1 MSVGVLFIVFA
12 ELAAGEGA
20 VVGFPR
26 AKEVRV
32 AVALAGD
39 EVEFEA
45 ALETET
51 GEEGKEFHTKVTK
64 VTEVTN

>member
-1 MSVGVLFIVFA
+1 
-12 ELAAGEGA
+12 
-20 VVGFPR
+20 
-26 AKEVRV
+26 VRV